1 MNDDAWGIDDPQS
14 SSGAAGDL
22 AWRETYVVFFEST
35 ARPTLTQVEATVGN
49 AGRRMLM
56 ENLQANDDGLF
67 KSVMVQ
73 APEDHAALDI
83 RYEEGEAITERV
95 MTLAGQ
101 MQDDLDDTQM
111 AKLLQAD
118 AWLEVMHFEK
128 MTGPADDFDDE
139 PADDMMGP
147 EGLDP
152 ASLITVIEALAH
164 LTDGLPIDPEA
175 GEVLS

>member
-1 MNDDAWGIDDPQS
+1 MNDDAWGLDEPLEG
-14 SSGAAGDL
+14 SGAAGDL
-22 AWRETYVVFFEST
+22 AWRETYVVFFESA
-35 ARPTLTQVEATVGN
+35 ARPTLTQLEAAVGN
-49 AGRRMLM
+49 AGRRMVM
-56 ENLQANDDGLF
+56 ENLQANDDGHF

-73 APEDHAALDI
+73 APEDNAALDI

-95 MTLAGQ
+95 MTLANQ
-101 MQDDLDDTQM
+101 MREELDDSQM
-111 AKLLQAD
+111 AQLLNAD

-128 MTGPADDFDDE
+128 MTAPTDDFGEE
-139 PADDMMGP
+139 PDDMMGP

-175 GEVLS
+175 GEVLV

>member
-1 MNDDAWGIDDPQS
+1 MNDDAWGLDEPQES
-14 SSGAAGDL
+14 GGAAGDL
-22 AWRETYVVFFEST
+22 AWRETYVVFFDSA
-35 ARPTLTQVEATVGN
+35 ARPTLTQVEAAVGN

-56 ENLQANDDGLF
+56 ENLQANEDGHF

-73 APEDHAALDI
+73 APEDNAALDI

-95 MTLAGQ
+95 ITLAGQ
-101 MQDDLDDTQM
+101 MQEELDDTQM
-111 AKLLQAD
+111 ARLLKSD

-128 MTGPADDFDDE
+128 MTEPADDFGDE
-139 PADDMMGP
+139 PDDDMMGP

-175 GEVLS
+175 GEIVS